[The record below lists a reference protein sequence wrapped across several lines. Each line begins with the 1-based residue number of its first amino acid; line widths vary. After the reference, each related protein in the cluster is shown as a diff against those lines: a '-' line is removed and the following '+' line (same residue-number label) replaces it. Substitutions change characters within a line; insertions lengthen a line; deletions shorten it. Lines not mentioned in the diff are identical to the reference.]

1 MQAYVTVFKL
11 MLLHTHFCNYM
22 QAHGPACKLM
32 LLHASMQAHGSACIL
47 HTFWNILTH
56 SAYCLEHARTFW
68 IFFIHSGTFWNIL
81 HTFWDILEHF
91 AYILEHSG
99 CCRRLNFNLMTH
111 LQTDIRTC
119 WAASSQLKIFKK
131 CLSLYFAYMKY
142 FSFKH
147 FCKTK
152 QYLVMQKCCF
162 PLT

>member
-1 MQAYVTVFKL
+1 MQAPETACKP
-11 MLLHTHFCNYM
+11 MELHVSSWNFM
-22 QAHGPACKLM
+22 QAQGTACKLM
-32 LLHASMQAHGSACIL
+32 DLQASICNCRQTHGSACIL

-111 LQTDIRTC
+111 GQTDRRT
-119 WAASSQLKIFKK
+119 LG
-131 CLSLYFAYMKY
+131 
-142 FSFKH
+142 
-147 FCKTK
+147 
-152 QYLVMQKCCF
+152 LVE
-162 PLT
+162 LRLRS